1 MFGPNGA
8 DYYHNFISSRL
19 PTARNKVERG
29 KELSQRQALGTSQLE
44 MFIYWLHAWL
54 VKF

>member
-1 MFGPNGA
+1 MGQIIITILFHQ
-8 DYYHNFISSRL
+8 DRL
-19 PTARNKVERG
+19 LQENKVERG
-29 KELSQRQALGTSQLE
+29 KELSQRQALGISQLE